1 MSKVARK
8 YLSAMLGAACVLGAA
23 GSASARDGIVN
34 PVSEKLQVDS
44 RDGKVLVRLTF
55 DNQSDSTVYL
65 PRTLA
70 SDKEPTG
77 NWFKV
82 RDSSNGDPLDYTGPM
97 VKRKPLGKGDFLPL
111 KPHSKHHNTI
121 DITHAYAFMQG
132 RHAYQLE
139 FAGHYAT
146 DLKQLETLTPAEPA
160 SVMFAHVGP

>member
-1 MSKVARK
+1 
-8 YLSAMLGAACVLGAA
+8 MLGAACVLGAA
-23 GSASARDGIVN
+23 GSVSARDGIVN
-34 PVSEKLQVDS
+34 PVTEKIQVES

-70 SDKEPTG
+70 SDKEPIG
-77 NWFKV
+77 NWFEV

-97 VKRKPLGKGDFLPL
+97 VKRSPLGKQDFLAL
-111 KPHSKHHNTI
+111 KPHSTHHNTI

-132 RHAYQLE
+132 RHAYQLN

-146 DLKQLETLTPAEPA
+146 DLKKLDALTEAEPA